1 MSVERRPADPAQVP
15 AHEKDLLQLLATGIG
30 EVTGRP
36 APALHPETDIAALG
50 LDSLQT
56 LELVAWA
63 EERLA
68 VRVPDEE
75 LTTVRSVGE
84 LCDALAGRAGGPAA

>member
-1 MSVERRPADPAQVP
+1 MSTE
-15 AHEKDLLQLLATGIG
+15 DLLQLLRTGVG
-30 EVTGRP
+30 EVTGRT
-36 APALHPETDIAALG
+36 APALSLQTDIAALG
-50 LDSLQT
+50 LDSLQS

-75 LTTVRSVGE
+75 LTTVRSIGE
-84 LCDALAGRAGGPAA
+84 LCTALSARLAATERTA

>member
-1 MSVERRPADPAQVP
+1 MEVD
-15 AHEKDLLQLLATGIG
+15 DLFAFLGTGIA

-36 APALHPETDIAALG
+36 APTPDPEADIAALG

-63 EERLA
+63 EERLG

-75 LTTVRSVGE
+75 LTTLRTVAE
-84 LCDALAGRAGGPAA
+84 LVSALAARMPAKPGPSGPKAPSPGGPR